1 MNDLLKKV
9 PQTKLLY
16 ITPEMITLSS
26 SAIKAL
32 KSLYLRDLLSLIVV
46 DEAHCISTWGHDFR
60 SSYRKLSTL
69 RSIFPKTPVMVI
81 LITIFYFSVFI
92 YLNFIGINCY
102 SNQKVIFS
110 YIFCWTFY
118 LLTLLLEYKTIFAN
132 SCA

>member
-16 ITPEMITLSS
+16 ITPETITLSS
-26 SAIKAL
+26 NTIKSL

-69 RSIFPKTPVMVI
+69 RSLFPKTPIMVSHNI
-81 LITIFYFSVFI
+81 HHFNLLFIINFYRP
-92 YLNFIGINCY
+92 
-102 SNQKVIFS
+102 
-110 YIFCWTFY
+110 
-118 LLTLLLEYKTIFAN
+118 LLRQQPKSIRNLLSLLLPFLLKRLISFFF
-132 SCA
+132 

>member
-69 RSIFPKTPVMVI
+69 RSIFHKTPVMVI

-102 SNQKVIFS
+102 SN
-110 YIFCWTFY
+110 
-118 LLTLLLEYKTIFAN
+118 
-132 SCA
+132 